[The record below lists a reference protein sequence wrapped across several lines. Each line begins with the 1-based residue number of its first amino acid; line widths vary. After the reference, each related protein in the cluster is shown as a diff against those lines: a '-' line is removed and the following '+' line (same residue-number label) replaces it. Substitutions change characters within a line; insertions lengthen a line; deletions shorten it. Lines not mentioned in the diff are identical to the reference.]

1 MSIGNRI
8 RDLRWDRRLKQG
20 ELARRAGI
28 AQNTLS
34 RIELG
39 ETTPSVPTL
48 EKIARGLSMNV
59 SDLLEEPVA
68 AGKTEAS
75 GTRPTQGGIGRDI
88 DEITV
93 APPKSR
99 LAAELA
105 PEIDFS
111 RVEDLIDLSRVD
123 VESGA
128 AADVLVVSRDA
139 LVKALENVQ
148 GGIWSIED
156 AERALEREGRE
167 RLEQTYT
174 VAFKQAYTDAREQLR
189 GGVGKWSTS

>member
-48 EKIARGLSMNV
+48 KKIARGLSMDV

-68 AGKTEAS
+68 AGKTEAP

-111 RVEDLIDLSRVD
+111 RVDL
-123 VESGA
+123 VESRA
-128 AADVLVVSRDA
+128 AADVLVVSRGA
-139 LVKALENVQ
+139 LIGALEHVRD
-148 GGIWSIED
+148 GVWSVED
-156 AERALEREGRE
+156 AERVIEREGFLWE
-167 RLEQTYT
+167 GGEVTGEEFFEQMR
-174 VAFKQAYTDAREQLR
+174 KW
-189 GGVGKWSTS
+189 VGKWSTS